1 MEIMLKW
8 LFQIAAALP
17 LPVLH
22 GLGNAL
28 GWVMYGVLGED
39 RRRIRRHLRQA
50 GLPHGWRDVLR
61 VCQETVKSGLE
72 LPVAF
77 FRQPEKIGFV
87 PRGTRLAAYSGCLK
101 CGRGLAVDYAA
112 YRQL

>member
-1 MEIMLKW
+1 MLKW

-77 FRQPEKIGFV
+77 FGSLK
-87 PRGTRLAAYSGCLK
+87 RLWLCSARCMAGSIFRLP
-101 CGRGLAVDYAA
+101 
-112 YRQL
+112 